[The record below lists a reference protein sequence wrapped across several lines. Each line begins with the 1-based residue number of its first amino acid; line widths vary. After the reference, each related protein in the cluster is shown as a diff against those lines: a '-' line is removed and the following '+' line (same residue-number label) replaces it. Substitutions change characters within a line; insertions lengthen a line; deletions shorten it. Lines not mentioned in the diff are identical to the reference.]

1 MGGGDKRLFTLFMQ
15 LRNFTTE
22 LIDSIQTAPYLFMEK
37 TAQKHRIYSG
47 IEVKYISNNLYPLGS
62 YYLWLIRWD

>member
-1 MGGGDKRLFTLFMQ
+1 MVGGDKRLFTSFMQ

-22 LIDSIQTAPYLFMEK
+22 LINSIQTAPYLFMEK

-47 IEVKYISNNLYPLGS
+47 IELKYEINN
-62 YYLWLIRWD
+62 